1 MRNTLR
7 EPFFFISD
15 LMSKQLL
22 NTVWRSKNGNE
33 SFVFNPDSETERESQ
48 GEMRG
53 WTAKQENTI
62 EVNSKRGH
70 EP

>member
-1 MRNTLR
+1 
-7 EPFFFISD
+7 
-15 LMSKQLL
+15 MSKQLL